1 MERIFAFFIGAMC
14 FLNVF
19 SLLFN
24 QSVKIGEKFIDF
36 RNMGDWYL
44 LPVFAFFILGGI
56 SFYFAFRSTKNIKK
70 YPEYLVCLK
79 CKTTW
84 WFGHLRDKSKCNF
97 CGGEVIDLKQ
107 SNAYIIDEEFLEKRK
122 KGPKRRSVRNK
133 RKKDKVNVDD
143 CCKTT
148 SE

>member
-1 MERIFAFFIGAMC
+1 MAIRIFANKKFERFAIEHD
-14 FLNVF
+14 F
-19 SLLFN
+19 SSL
-24 QSVKIGEKFIDF
+24 
-36 RNMGDWYL
+36 GDTYVIPAIMSL
-44 LPVFAFFILGGI
+44 AASFAFFYL
-56 SFYFAFRSTKNIKK
+56 AFRSTKNIKK

-107 SNAYIIDEEFLEKRK
+107 YNAYIIDEEFLEKRK

-133 RKKDKVNVDD
+133 RKKDKGSVDEN
-143 CCKTT
+143 K
-148 SE
+148 

>member
-1 MERIFAFFIGAMC
+1 MERIFAFFIGTMC

-56 SFYFAFRSTKNIKK
+56 SFYFAFHSTKNIKK

-97 CGGEVIDLKQ
+97 CGGEVMDASKYGD
-107 SNAYIIDEEFLEKRK
+107 YIRKIEFLEKRK

-133 RKKDKVNVDD
+133 RKKDKDSVDEN
-143 CCKTT
+143 K
-148 SE
+148 